1 MPLYQFYKLDKVG
14 RIMGLGEAV
23 KCADDADAVK
33 KAKKRAK
40 GRTII
45 EVWDLG
51 RRVAVIE
58 AKAKK

>member
-1 MPLYQFYKLDKVG
+1 MPLYRFYKLDKVG
-14 RIMGLGEAV
+14 RIMGLGEVV
-23 KCADDADAVK
+23 KCVDDAVK

-45 EVWDLG
+45 EVWDMG